1 MGILIAGVSPHP
13 PMLIPAV
20 GGREIA
26 KVRRTQKALETLA
39 AAIAAVQPET
49 VLIITP
55 HGPLHREAPV
65 VLAAEHLTG
74 DFSAFGAPEIRL
86 AAENDR
92 ELVQALAAAG
102 RRENI
107 DLIQLQAGP
116 RQEEIPLDHGVTVP
130 LYYLQAAGTARR
142 CVALTYALLPDNDL
156 FRLGQALQKAVDAVG
171 RRVAIVASADLS
183 HRLIR
188 GAPAGYDPRGREF
201 DEKVVEYLKNYQVEK
216 LLSMEP
222 ALVAAAGE
230 CGLRSLIILLGSLA
244 GLPVQP
250 EILSYEGPFGVGYP
264 VALFKLSPAETAGTG
279 GQTETRA
286 AGENIYLQIARR
298 SLESRLKGGAFTLP
312 AELPAALQ
320 RPGAAFVTLKK
331 DGALRGCIGTI
342 YPAQNTLA
350 AEIAA
355 NAISAGLNDPRFS
368 PVTPDEL
375 AVLNYS
381 VDVLT
386 TPEKVDS
393 TAELDPQRYGVI
405 VRSGGRTGLLLPALE
420 GVATVEEQLTI
431 ARQKAGIGPDEPAV
445 EILRF
450 QVHRYT

>member
-13 PMLIPAV
+13 PLLIPEV
-20 GGREIA
+20 GGRDIA
-26 KVRRTQKALETLA
+26 GVRRTQKALETLSA
-39 AAIAAVQPET
+39 AVAAVQPET
-49 VLIITP
+49 VIIITP
-55 HGPLHREAPV
+55 HGPLHRESPV
-65 VLAAEHLTG
+65 VLAADNLWG
-74 DFSAFGAPEIRL
+74 DFSAFGAPEVCL
-86 AAENDR
+86 KAENDL

-107 DLIQLQAGP
+107 DLIQLQTGP
-116 RQEEIPLDHGVTVP
+116 QQKEIPLDHGVTVP
-130 LYYLQAAGTARR
+130 LYYLQAAGTGYR
-142 CVALTYALLPDNDL
+142 CVALTYALLPYTDL
-156 FRLGQALQKAVDAVG
+156 FRFGQALQKAVTAVG

-201 DEKVVEYLKNYQVEK
+201 DEKVVEHLKNYQVEK

-222 ALVAAAGE
+222 ALIAAAGE
-230 CGLRSLIILLGSLA
+230 CGLRSLSILLGSLA

-250 EILSYEGPFGVGYP
+250 EVLSYEGPFGVGYP
-264 VALFKLSPAETAGTG
+264 VALFRLPPAEATGAGD
-279 GQTETRA
+279 QKENWAA
-286 AGENIYLQIARR
+286 AGNIYLQIARR
-298 SLESRLKGGAFTLP
+298 SLESRLLGGVFALP
-312 AELPAALQ
+312 EDLPAALQ
-320 RPGAAFVTLKK
+320 QPGAAFVTLKK
-331 DGALRGCIGTI
+331 EGVLRGCIGTI
-342 YPAQNTLA
+342 YPVQDTLA

-375 AVLNYS
+375 ETLSYS

-393 TAELDPQRYGVI
+393 LAELDPQRYGVI
-405 VRSGGRTGLLLPALE
+405 VRGSGGTGLLLPALE
-420 GVATVEEQLTI
+420 GVATVEEQLAI
-431 ARQKAGIGPDEPAV
+431 AIQKAGIQPDDPAV
-445 EILRF
+445 EIFRF